1 MRLQLAL
8 NVKNLDSAIAYYS
21 KMFDSEPHKIRK
33 GYANFAIDNPAL
45 KLVLFENPDADEHL
59 NHLGVELFDS
69 SDIEKTSKRFEDA
82 GILGSVHTESVCCHA
97 GQDKVWT
104 KDETDL
110 SWEWYIIKDDNP
122 FEANHDGAKGVWALH
137 ESVQIVHPGTDA
149 DRGVTASPRS

>member
-8 NVKNLDSAIAYYS
+8 NVKNLNSAIDYYS
-21 KMFDSEPHKIRK
+21 KMFDAEPHKIRD
-33 GYANFAIDNPAL
+33 GYANFEIDNPSL
-45 KLVLFENPDADEHL
+45 KLVLFENSDADEHL
-59 NHLGVELFDS
+59 NHLGVELFNS

-82 GILGSVHTESVCCHA
+82 GILGRVQTDTDCCHA

-122 FEANHDGAKGVWALH
+122 LEANHGASQCCSDVPEQK
-137 ESVQIVHPGTDA
+137 
-149 DRGVTASPRS
+149 TACC